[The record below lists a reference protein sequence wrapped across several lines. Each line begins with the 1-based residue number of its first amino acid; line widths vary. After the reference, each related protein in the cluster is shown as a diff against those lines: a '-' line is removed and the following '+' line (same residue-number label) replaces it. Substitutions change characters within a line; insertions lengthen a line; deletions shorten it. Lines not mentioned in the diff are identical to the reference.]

1 MDRYHPPNQR
11 PGMNRPKNTV
21 GSGKGTFSMNAVP
34 PPSSLNKGWSITA
47 PKPAA
52 GVSKHG
58 YSTMDAISQYANVS
72 QYTSL
77 KRRAVTE
84 DE

>member
-1 MDRYHPPNQR
+1 MDRYHPSNNQR
-11 PGMNRPKNTV
+11 PSSNLPKPV
-21 GSGKGTFSMNAVP
+21 APQGKFSMNAVP
-34 PPSSLNKGWSITA
+34 PPSTLNSGWSVN
-47 PKPAA
+47 PPNKPAA

-58 YSTMDAISQYANVS
+58 YSTMDAISQIANIS
-72 QYTSL
+72 QFTSI